1 MQFDVSNFQEKFA
14 DMKWAASKRKKM
26 VESSSWPPGAAPETK
41 SFMVSLFVIDA
52 DV

>member
-41 SFMVSLFVIDA
+41 SFMVSQFVIDA